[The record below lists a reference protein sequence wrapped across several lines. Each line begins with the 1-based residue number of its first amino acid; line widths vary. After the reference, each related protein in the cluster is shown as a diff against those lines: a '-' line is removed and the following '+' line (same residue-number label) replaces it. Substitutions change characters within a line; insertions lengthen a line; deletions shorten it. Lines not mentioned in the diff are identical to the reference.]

1 MCKCMLTEKLFLCD
15 VWMCVGLQGE
25 TKVLK
30 LKNLRPQDFANYTCQ
45 VSVRN
50 VCGIPDSS
58 VTFRLTNTT
67 SEFPFKLKRSHSL
80 SFPHYTAV
88 VVSFAYAFCE
98 SHAFFYF
105 AHFIAGKNELHM

>member
-1 MCKCMLTEKLFLCD
+1 MCEC
-15 VWMCVGLQGE
+15 MCVCLQGE

-50 VCGIPDSS
+50 VCDIPDSS

-67 SEFPFKLKRSHSL
+67 SEFPFTLKRSHSL
-80 SFPHYTAV
+80 SFPHYTAA

-98 SHAFFYF
+98 SHAFFILLILLQEKMNCIWNF
-105 AHFIAGKNELHM
+105 LLPLTLQ